1 MAFFN
6 RLTMA
11 GFGFAG
17 AAFVADQILFDVDGG
32 EAAVIFDK
40 ISGVQDKVLGE
51 GMHFRIPFLQDPK
64 IYNIRLDNRLFENP
78 TQSKDLQ
85 NVSIGLRVL
94 FRPDVDK
101 LPDIFKQLGESER
114 WADLVMRSITQEVL
128 KSVIA
133 TYDAEQLITMR
144 ELISQQVRQEMVAR
158 GEKFNI
164 VFDDV
169 AIVELQFA
177 RDFNQAVEQKQV
189 AQQEAERAKFLVD
202 KAEQEKQ
209 ARIIRAE
216 GDSEAAELLGQAVA
230 ENGSGIIELR
240 KIEAAR
246 EIAATMSR
254 SRNVAYLPGGN
265 NLLLNLN
272 VN

>member
-11 GFGFAG
+11 GFGIAG
-17 AAFVADQILFDVDGG
+17 AAFVFDQILFDVDGG

-40 ISGVQDKVLGE
+40 VSGVQEKVLGE

-64 IYNIRLDNRLFENP
+64 IYNIKMDNRIFENP
-78 TQSKDLQ
+78 TQSRDLQ
-85 NVSIGLRVL
+85 NVVIGLRIL
-94 FRPDVDK
+94 YRPDIEK
-101 LPDIFKQLGESER
+101 LPDIFKRLGESDK
-114 WADLVMRSITQEVL
+114 WADLVLRSITQEVL

-133 TYDAEQLITMR
+133 MYDAEQLITMR
-144 ELISQQVRQEMVAR
+144 ELISAQVREQMVER
-158 GEKFNI
+158 GSLFNI
-164 VFDDV
+164 IFDDV

-177 RDFNQAVEQKQV
+177 REFNQAVEHKQV

-216 GDSEAAELLGQAVA
+216 GDSEAAELLGQAIS
-230 ENGSGIIELR
+230 EHGSGLIELR

-246 EIAATMSR
+246 EIAATMSK

-272 VN
+272 A